1 MQMSIIWRKVRRDLW
16 RNKLRSILVV
26 ISTAVG
32 IFSLGFVYGLSG
44 LLTDRVAA
52 SYQERIPAHLDFYTS
67 PFNWQATETIRR
79 EPGVLEA
86 EGESMA
92 LARWQSVGATDWQDA
107 LLVARPDYEDQRLN
121 LCELVSG
128 EWPDRDRVRHGVTVE
143 RMTARSFGIS
153 VGDTIVLEV
162 EGEQRK
168 LPVVGIARHPD
179 AVIPPL
185 GTSYLLVSQDTF
197 AWLTGWGEGFNRLY
211 VRLDMPKFDEELAT
225 TAGERIQKRLERMGL
240 VVGGFSVTDPEVHQ
254 LQQIIDALRVIL
266 TVLGG
271 LSLALSAFL
280 IVNMMNATVAQQVW
294 QIGVMKVVGATTGR
308 IMRLYLGMALMYGML
323 AIAIAVPTSAVAAYL
338 LAGLLLDLFNMTIGS
353 FQLMPMAVGIQI
365 LMAILV
371 PLLAALVPVLN
382 GARISPHQAIS
393 NYGLGAGFGQNWLDR
408 LIGRIRHLPRPLT
421 LSLRNS
427 FRRKVRVALTML
439 TLVMGGV
446 MFVMVL
452 SVGSS
457 MNNTIEVLLQDLN
470 FDVLVIMRRFYR
482 VNRLI
487 SIAESTPGVV
497 RAEVWNQL
505 GANLELKNGDER
517 EVFVWGVPP
526 DSQVFNPR
534 IISGRPLLPED
545 GRAILLNSKIAAD
558 EGFDVG
564 DEITL
569 NINDRES
576 TWTVVGLI
584 LNINNLQRDNF
595 VPFDVLS
602 REEGFVN
609 QGILVMIMT
618 EGHDQATHQQ
628 MVREIRN
635 VYEANRLEPLILQ
648 SAAEVR
654 QTNKLV
660 FNAIVYVMLA
670 MAILAAIVGS
680 VGLMSTMS
688 INVVERSR
696 EIGVMRAVGAT
707 SVTIVGIFIAEGVL
721 VGLLSWLIAVPLSYP
736 GALLFNNLV
745 SQTLFEIPLDFD
757 YSGVAII
764 LWWIIVTGLSAIAS
778 LWPALNAT
786 QVSVREALAYE

>member
-1 MQMSIIWRKVRRDLW
+1 
-16 RNKLRSILVV
+16 
-26 ISTAVG
+26 
-32 IFSLGFVYGLSG
+32 
-44 LLTDRVAA
+44 
-52 SYQERIPAHLDFYTS
+52 
-67 PFNWQATETIRR
+67 
-79 EPGVLEA
+79 
-86 EGESMA
+86 
-92 LARWQSVGATDWQDA
+92 
-107 LLVARPDYEDQRLN
+107 
-121 LCELVSG
+121 
-128 EWPDRDRVRHGVTVE
+128 
-143 RMTARSFGIS
+143 
-153 VGDTIVLEV
+153 
-162 EGEQRK
+162 
-168 LPVVGIARHPD
+168 
-179 AVIPPL
+179 
-185 GTSYLLVSQDTF
+185 
-197 AWLTGWGEGFNRLY
+197 
-211 VRLDMPKFDEELAT
+211 
-225 TAGERIQKRLERMGL
+225 
-240 VVGGFSVTDPEVHQ
+240 VTDPEVHQ

-353 FQLMPMAVGIQI
+353 FQLMPMAVGVQI

-618 EGHDQATHQQ
+618 EGHDQATHQR

-721 VGLLSWLIAVPLSYP
+721 VGWLSWLIAVPLSYP

>member
-1 MQMSIIWRKVRRDLW
+1 MSIIWHKIRRDLW
-16 RNKLRSILVV
+16 RNKLRLILVV
-26 ISTAVG
+26 TSTAVG
-32 IFSLGFVYGLSG
+32 VFSLGFVYGLSD
-44 LLTDRVAA
+44 LLTERIAT
-52 SYQERIPAHLDFYTS
+52 SYQEQIPAHLDFYTS
-67 PFNWQATETIRR
+67 SFDWETTETIRR
-79 EPGVLEA
+79 EPGVVEA
-86 EGESMA
+86 EGEAMT
-92 LARWQSVGATDWQDA
+92 LARWQSVGAVDWQDA
-107 LLVARPDYEDQRLN
+107 LLLARPDYTSQRLN
-121 LCELVSG
+121 LCELVGG
-128 EWPDRDRVRHGVTVE
+128 EWPDRDPGHHGVAVE
-143 RMTARSFGIS
+143 RMMARRFDIS
-153 VGDTIVLEV
+153 VGDTLVLEV
-162 EGEQRK
+162 EGDQYK
-168 LPVVGIARHPD
+168 LPVVGIIRHPD

-185 GTSYLLVSQDTF
+185 GIPYLFVSQETF
-197 AWLTGWGEGFNRLY
+197 AWLTGWEEGSNRLY
-211 VRLDMPKFDEELAT
+211 VRLDMPEFDEELAT
-225 TAGERIQKRLERMGL
+225 AAGERIQDRLERMGL
-240 VVGGFSVTDPEVHQ
+240 MVGGFTVTDPEVHE
-254 LQQIIDALRVIL
+254 LQQVIDALRVIL

-271 LSLALSAFL
+271 LSLGLSAFL

-308 IMRLYLGMALMYGML
+308 VMRLYLGMVLVYGLL

-338 LAGLLLDLFNMTIGS
+338 LAGLLLDFFNMTVGA

-371 PLLAALVPVLN
+371 PLLAALIPVLN

-393 NYGLGAGFGQNWLDR
+393 SYGLGAGFGRNWLDR
-408 LIGRIRHLPRPLT
+408 LVGRIRSLPRPVA

-427 FRRKVRVALTML
+427 LRRKARVALTML

-446 MFVMVL
+446 MFIMVL

-457 MNNTIEVLLQDLN
+457 MNNIIEVLLQDLN
-470 FDVLVIMRRFYR
+470 FDVLVVLRRFYR
-482 VNRLI
+482 VDRLV
-487 SIAESTPGVV
+487 SVAESTPGVV

-526 DSQVFNPR
+526 DSQIFNPR
-534 IISGRPLLPED
+534 IVSGRALLPED

-584 LNINNLQRDNF
+584 LNVNNLQRDNF
-595 VPFDVLS
+595 VPFDVLA

-618 EGHDQATHQQ
+618 EGHDPATHQQ
-628 MVREIRN
+628 MVQDIRS
-635 VYEANRLEPLILQ
+635 VYEANRIEPLILQ

-654 QTNKLV
+654 KTNKLV

-688 INVVERSR
+688 INVVERAR

-707 SVTIVGIFIAEGVL
+707 SPIIVGIFIIEGVL
-721 VGLLSWLIAVPLSYP
+721 VGWLSWLIAIPLSYP

-745 SQTLFEIPLDFD
+745 SQTLFKMPLDFV
-757 YSGVAII
+757 YSGEAII
-764 LWWIIVTGLSAIAS
+764 LWGIIVTGLSAIAS
-778 LWPALNAT
+778 LWPALSAT